1 MFRIKDKI
9 GNGSFGE
16 VFKAIREAD
25 GQEVALKMVPKYGD
39 CTSREI
45 SILQKLNHP
54 NIVPVYSHFF
64 CNVSSSNN
72 TTDEKQVESKNKIIQ
87 VIVMKFYPQNLKQ
100 FINQNGT
107 LTIEITRLLMTQL
120 CKAVEHSHKMNI
132 THRDIKSSNILID
145 PNTLQLALADF
156 GCAKDLTVDP
166 INMIYTG
173 SRYYRAPELLLNSS
187 YYTEKIDVWSV
198 GCVFFEC
205 LEGKPPFTGN

>member
-1 MFRIKDKI
+1 MFRIKSKI

-16 VFKAIREAD
+16 VFKASRESD
-25 GQEVALKMVPKYGD
+25 GQVVALKMIPKYGE

-54 NIVPVYSHFF
+54 NIIPIFSHFF
-64 CNVSSSNN
+64 CSVSNSNKKK
-72 TTDEKQVESKNKIIQ
+72 EFKRARIIQ

-100 FINQNGT
+100 FLKLSGPLSIKNT
-107 LTIEITRLLMTQL
+107 KILMKQL
-120 CKAVEHSHKMNI
+120 CQGISYSHSMQI

-145 PNTLQLALADF
+145 PNNLKLVLADF
-156 GCAKDLTVDP
+156 GCAKDLTIDS

-187 YYTEKIDVWSV
+187 HYNEKIDIWSI
-198 GCVFFEC
+198 GCVIYEC
-205 LEGKPPFTGN
+205 LEGSPPFKGL